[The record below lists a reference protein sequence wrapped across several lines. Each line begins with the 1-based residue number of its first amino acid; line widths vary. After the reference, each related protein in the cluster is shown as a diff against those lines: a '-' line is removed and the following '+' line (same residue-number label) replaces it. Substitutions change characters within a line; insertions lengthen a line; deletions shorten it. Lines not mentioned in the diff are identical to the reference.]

1 MCSVQQDSSHDQA
14 DHDRY
19 WSIRCGLRRHHCAL
33 LNFNITNMPNSKSFG
48 ACGTITEGLSAS
60 FLTAWQMGVMG
71 DFDMS
76 SYGDAPNTTAAKLIF
91 VLFSAFGLL
100 IM

>member
-1 MCSVQQDSSHDQA
+1 MIDIGPYVAVCAVIIA
-14 DHDRY
+14 
-19 WSIRCGLRRHHCAL
+19 AL

>member
-1 MCSVQQDSSHDQA
+1 MIKQIVA
-14 DHDRY
+14 DIGPY
-19 WSIRCGLRRHHCAL
+19 VAVYSIIIAAL
-33 LNFNITNMPNSKSFG
+33 LFFNIVNMPNSKRFG
-48 ACGTITEGLSAS
+48 QCGTLTEGLTTS

-76 SYGDAPNTTAAKLIF
+76 SYGDSPNTGGAKLIF
-91 VLFSAFGLL
+91 LAFSGFGLL

>member
-1 MCSVQQDSSHDQA
+1 MIKKIVVDIVPYVGVYGIIIA
-14 DHDRY
+14 
-19 WSIRCGLRRHHCAL
+19 AL
-33 LNFNITNMPNSKSFG
+33 LFFNIANMPNSKRFG
-48 ACGTITEGLSAS
+48 QRGTITEGLTTS

-76 SYGDAPNTTAAKLIF
+76 SYGDSPNTGGAKLIF
-91 VLFSAFGLL
+91 LAFSAFGLL